1 MSTPA
6 TIIEEKN
13 MQEDLLTRR
22 RRAMGPAYRLFY
34 SKPVHLVRGEGVWL
48 FDVDGKR
55 YLDCYN
61 NVASVGHCHPH
72 VVRALSEQAATL
84 NTHTRYLHEK
94 VVRYAERL
102 GATFF
107 EATTAA
113 AFSSAFKVTIS
124 RGRMLRARSCITI
137 SPAAKLNRSRI
148 S

>member
-1 MSTPA
+1 
-6 TIIEEKN
+6 
-13 MQEDLLTRR
+13 MQEDLLSRR

-72 VVRALSEQAATL
+72 VVKALSEQAATL

-94 VVRYAERL
+94 WC
-102 GATFF
+102 
-107 EATTAA
+107 
-113 AFSSAFKVTIS
+113 VTPS
-124 RGRMLRARSCITI
+124 G
-137 SPAAKLNRSRI
+137 
-148 S
+148 